1 MVATLDYNTV
11 VSEASYDVA
20 KSKDSISL
28 FSKTPSF
35 LGLLLTYVFGNME
48 KKVTKTIRYQL
59 FMSQWLLTDM
69 KKNVAEIQNKDWSRM
84 IVVLNKGI
92 KLNIEMQAAIEKA
105 ITANHDKSKV
115 LEALNESI
123 EETINNFYSCIR
135 MFKKATIKTIHE
147 QPSEIAICAASRSA
161 NTINAIYAN

>member
-1 MVATLDYNTV
+1 
-11 VSEASYDVA
+11 
-20 KSKDSISL
+20 
-28 FSKTPSF
+28 
-35 LGLLLTYVFGNME
+35 
-48 KKVTKTIRYQL
+48 
-59 FMSQWLLTDM
+59 M

-92 KLNIEMQAAIEKA
+92 KLNIEMQATIEKA
-105 ITANHDKSKV
+105 ITTNHDKSKV